1 MLHPYR
7 TLGVKN
13 RKRDKIVLIA
23 DMLQRATMGVK
34 KTELMY
40 HVGLSTTQFCNYV
53 PELLKSELM
62 ERVDSKYGL
71 VYKTT
76 FKGKEFLNTFET
88 LSTLLERSTPHPL
101 RG

>member
-1 MLHPYR
+1 MIPTYR
-7 TLGVKN
+7 TLVVRN

-40 HVGLSTTQFCNYV
+40 HVGLSTAQFCNYV

-62 ERVDSKYGL
+62 ERVDSEYGL
-71 VYKTT
+71 VYRTT
-76 FKGKEFLNTFET
+76 CKGKEFLNTFET
-88 LSTLLERSTPHPL
+88 LTNFLEKSDSHL
-101 RG
+101 R